1 MNKENPASVAVVE
14 DKPDILEYLRDLVN
28 EHPRFECKHIY
39 LNAEEA
45 IAFLPHTGA
54 RIVIVDIGLPGRLN
68 GIDCVRLMK
77 PVMPDTLFMMYTVFE
92 DADKIFESLK
102 AGASGYLLKD
112 ASDAK
117 ILSSLE
123 DLLEGGAPM
132 SGIIA
137 KRVIEFFQAKHQPTK
152 AAEMLSEREQEI
164 LHWLAKGRL
173 YKEIA
178 DVLGIKEGTVK
189 VHIHNIYTKLHVSN
203 SREAIDKIYGNGDS

>member
-1 MNKENPASVAVVE
+1 MKENAVAVAIVE
-14 DKPDILEYLRDLVN
+14 DKPDILDYLCELVN
-28 EHPRFECKHIY
+28 EHPRFECKHKY
-39 LNAEEA
+39 HNGEEA
-45 IAFLPHTGA
+45 VAFLRNTGA
-54 RIVIVDIGLPGRLN
+54 RIVIADIGLPGRLN
-68 GIDCVRLMK
+68 GIDCVRQMK
-77 PVMPDTLFMMYTVFE
+77 PLMPDTLFMMYTVFE

-137 KRVIEFFQAKHQPTK
+137 KRVIEFFQAKPQLNK

-164 LHWLAKGRL
+164 LQLLSKGRL

-203 SREAIDKIYGNGDS
+203 CREAIEKIFGNGDS

>member
-1 MNKENPASVAVVE
+1 MKDNNPVQVAIVE
-14 DKPDILEYLRDLVN
+14 DKPDILDYLCELVN
-28 EHPRFECKHIY
+28 DHPRFECRHKYH
-39 LNAEEA
+39 NGEEA
-45 IAFLPHTGA
+45 AAFLPQTRVGIA
-54 RIVIVDIGLPGRLN
+54 IVDIGLPGKLN
-68 GIDCVRLMK
+68 GIDCIRLVK
-77 PVMPDTLFMMYTVFE
+77 PKMPDTLFMMYTVFE

-132 SGIIA
+132 SGSIA
-137 KRVIEFFQAKHQPTK
+137 KKVIEFFQKKPEPNK
-152 AAEMLSEREQEI
+152 AVETLSDREQEI
-164 LHWLAKGRL
+164 LQLLSKGRL

-203 SREAIDKIYGNGDS
+203 SREAIDIVYGNGGE